1 MTFSIW
7 ILALAVFLSGAV
19 VGVFVA
25 LVVGIHTGGRGRRL
39 TDQPGTHLDALTR
52 SVLGVG
58 VRTNVPAGNSGEG
71 MTNARS

>member
-19 VGVFVA
+19 AGVFVV
-25 LVVGIHTGGRGRRL
+25 LVIGIRASDRGHLL
-39 TDQPGTHLDALTR
+39 TDEPGTHLDALTR

-58 VRTNVPAGNSGEG
+58 VRTNVPANNSGEG
-71 MTNARS
+71 VTNARS